1 MDMAKVFKALG
12 HKFRFQIFMALLQGD
27 IHSCCGELRSYEQ
40 GCCVT
45 DITDMLD
52 ISQSTVSHHL
62 GILVD
67 ADIVKMEK
75 RGLWSVYLISTE
87 AIKELY
93 NAIGGWLSLS
103 CKNHQSIEN
112 FFCGINLAQ
121 LNLEKK

>member
-12 HKFRFQIFMALLQGD
+12 HKFRFQIFMALLQGN

-45 DITDMLD
+45 DITGMFD

-67 ADIVKMEK
+67 AGIVKMEK

-87 AIKELY
+87 TIQELY
-93 NAIGGWLSLS
+93 NAIGGWLSSS
-103 CKNHQSIEN
+103 CENPQSIEN
-112 FFCGINLAQ
+112 FSCGINLD
-121 LNLEKK
+121 